1 MPEKTCLTTAEILS
15 VALSLLREGGSF
27 TASALAARLGTSPRV
42 IFRHCPAMDALQ
54 AQTRAAAWDLYA
66 ARMTEAAAEPDP
78 FYGLALAHVRFAR
91 QEPALYRYLFLA
103 PVPPGGP
110 RPLPAGPGPPPR
122 PGPNRPPEGGRR
134 GPVLPGPVAHD
145 QRRRRSPGR
154 RRMSRHEGGD
164 HRPPGRVLPG
174 PLPLPPGDP
183 GAPHGRSPPPAPGK
197 DLIMEKLLTAALPWV
212 LMALAAVLCAVQ
224 TAREDAMDNSL
235 GVGLCAGMALGLVLS
250 LVLRWDL
257 GLCLAAGTLL
267 GSGAALGLSETAETP
282 PEPSH
287 DLPAVSGEP
296 VWLERL
302 DGLGPR
308 EELALEKL
316 RQDAPAFRRPS
327 APSRIAFVLSETAVT
342 DALASQIAAA
352 LTDRPFRRAAFI
364 GASPK
369 EIHTFQTLLAH
380 RSLVLAF
387 FDDTEKAK
395 AWLTAKEA

>member
-1 MPEKTCLTTAEILS
+1 
-15 VALSLLREGGSF
+15 
-27 TASALAARLGTSPRV
+27 
-42 IFRHCPAMDALQ
+42 
-54 AQTRAAAWDLYA
+54 
-66 ARMTEAAAEPDP
+66 
-78 FYGLALAHVRFAR
+78 
-91 QEPALYRYLFLA
+91 
-103 PVPPGGP
+103 
-110 RPLPAGPGPPPR
+110 
-122 PGPNRPPEGGRR
+122 
-134 GPVLPGPVAHD
+134 
-145 QRRRRSPGR
+145 
-154 RRMSRHEGGD
+154 
-164 HRPPGRVLPG
+164 
-174 PLPLPPGDP
+174 
-183 GAPHGRSPPPAPGK
+183 
-197 DLIMEKLLTAALPWV
+197 MEKFLTAALPWV

-327 APSRIAFVLSETAVT
+327 APSRIAFVLSETAPSAGPPLSAQVPRKST
-342 DALASQIAAA
+342 PS
-352 LTDRPFRRAAFI
+352 RPCWPTVPW
-364 GASPK
+364 SWPSSMTPK
-369 EIHTFQTLLAH
+369 
-380 RSLVLAF
+380 RP
-387 FDDTEKAK
+387 KPG
-395 AWLTAKEA
+395 

>member
-1 MPEKTCLTTAEILS
+1 
-15 VALSLLREGGSF
+15 
-27 TASALAARLGTSPRV
+27 
-42 IFRHCPAMDALQ
+42 
-54 AQTRAAAWDLYA
+54 
-66 ARMTEAAAEPDP
+66 
-78 FYGLALAHVRFAR
+78 
-91 QEPALYRYLFLA
+91 
-103 PVPPGGP
+103 
-110 RPLPAGPGPPPR
+110 
-122 PGPNRPPEGGRR
+122 
-134 GPVLPGPVAHD
+134 
-145 QRRRRSPGR
+145 
-154 RRMSRHEGGD
+154 
-164 HRPPGRVLPG
+164 
-174 PLPLPPGDP
+174 
-183 GAPHGRSPPPAPGK
+183 
-197 DLIMEKLLTAALPWV
+197 MEKLLTAALPWV

-308 EELALEKL
+308 EELALGK
-316 RQDAPAFRRPS
+316 APAGRPGLP
-327 APSRIAFVLSETAVT
+327 PSLGPLPHRLRP
-342 DALASQIAAA
+342 QRN
-352 LTDRPFRRAAFI
+352 RPFRRAAFI

>member
-15 VALSLLREGGSF
+15 AALSLLREGGSF

-103 PVPPGGP
+103 PVPPEGP
-110 RPLPAGPGPPPR
+110 APFQRVLDL
-122 PGPNRPPEGGRR
+122 RR
-134 GPVLPGPVAHD
+134 GLARTVPLKEDAADRYFRDLWLMANGAAALLAVGECPGTK
-145 QRRRRSPGR
+145 
-154 RRMSRHEGGD
+154 E
-164 HRPPGRVLPG
+164 
-174 PLPLPPGDP
+174 
-183 GAPHGRSPPPAPGK
+183 
-197 DLIMEKLLTAALPWV
+197 ETTALPWV

-327 APSRIAFVLSETAVT
+327 APSRIAFVLSETAPSAGPPLSAQVPRKST
-342 DALASQIAAA
+342 PS
-352 LTDRPFRRAAFI
+352 RPCWPTVPW
-364 GASPK
+364 SWPSSMTPK
-369 EIHTFQTLLAH
+369 
-380 RSLVLAF
+380 RP
-387 FDDTEKAK
+387 KPG
-395 AWLTAKEA
+395 

>member
-1 MPEKTCLTTAEILS
+1 
-15 VALSLLREGGSF
+15 
-27 TASALAARLGTSPRV
+27 
-42 IFRHCPAMDALQ
+42 
-54 AQTRAAAWDLYA
+54 
-66 ARMTEAAAEPDP
+66 
-78 FYGLALAHVRFAR
+78 
-91 QEPALYRYLFLA
+91 
-103 PVPPGGP
+103 
-110 RPLPAGPGPPPR
+110 
-122 PGPNRPPEGGRR
+122 
-134 GPVLPGPVAHD
+134 
-145 QRRRRSPGR
+145 
-154 RRMSRHEGGD
+154 
-164 HRPPGRVLPG
+164 
-174 PLPLPPGDP
+174 
-183 GAPHGRSPPPAPGK
+183 
-197 DLIMEKLLTAALPWV
+197 MEKLLTAALPWV

-327 APSRIAFVLSETAVT
+327 APSRSAFVLSETAVT